1 MTLTE
6 PALVRS
12 LDEPGLEPAEAG
24 RKAARLARLRQAGFP
39 VPPGLVL
46 TVAAFEAGEF
56 SAGVL
61 AALRSVAGHFG
72 DAPLAVR
79 SSGVAED
86 GDEQS
91 HAGQYET
98 VLGVSGF
105 DELVA
110 AVRTCWESADAAR
123 LRQYRGRADRPGLAV
138 LVQPLVP
145 AVAAGVAFSAD
156 PVTGARGTVRVDA
169 VPGLGDQLVSGRVVP
184 DEWAVTDAPALVRGP
199 HGVLTAEQ
207 AGRVADLARRV
218 EADAGSPQDIEW
230 AWDGDDVVLLQAR
243 PITALPAAGPEPVA
257 IEFEVPPGFWLRG
270 GYTLKPLS
278 PMNTSTLIR
287 AVNRTSSNLFTY
299 AFGERVE
306 VRNLGGWSY
315 VRIVPLASV
324 DAVRE
329 RAAEVVGA
337 GRADKHGEIVDRWY
351 AEWLPALHAALR
363 RVRSVVL
370 GELPG
375 PELAAELDRR
385 VELAYEAQRL
395 HFLVGGVSSMVWG
408 ELGVVCRDLL
418 GWGAAE
424 ILPMLT
430 GLPGRAAEPAR
441 ELTRLA
447 RIAARDPGVLRE
459 PAGEFAEAFEAYLVE
474 YGQRCLGADLA
485 EPSLAEQPRLVLSLI
500 RDRLDAGTDPEAAAA
515 AAIAEREETV
525 AAVRARLS
533 GADLAR
539 FERALARAQRAF
551 PLRDDTGFEAHV
563 AWAQVRYALRELAAR
578 LVSGGRLADVDDIF
592 LLTLDEAR
600 AAFASG
606 AAQHDLVALRAG
618 QQAWSQAHLGPQ
630 TYGEYQSGPDR
641 EAVLAELAPAD
652 RAVLEPMLWID
663 SVSELGA
670 GHRAATGDR
679 LLRGTAASAG
689 RYTGVVRVVISER
702 EFAKLRPG
710 DVLVCPETTPQWS
723 VLFGGIGAL
732 ITDTGGLLS
741 HPSILAREHG
751 IPAVVATGNAT
762 EVLRDGQLVTVDGTT
777 GAVEVLDA
785 S

>member
-1 MTLTE
+1 MTLTQ

-12 LDEPGLEPAEAG
+12 LDEPGLEVAEAG
-24 RKAARLARLRQAGFP
+24 RKAARLAELRQAGFP

-61 AALRSVAGHFG
+61 AALRSIVDHFG
-72 DAPLAVR
+72 EVPLAVR

-123 LRQYRGRADRPGLAV
+123 LREYRGRADRPGLAV

-145 AVAAGVAFSAD
+145 AVAAGVAFTAD

-169 VPGLGDQLVSGRVVP
+169 VPGLGDQLVSGRVAP
-184 DEWAVTDAPALVRGP
+184 DEWAVTDTPVLIRGP
-199 HGVLTAEQ
+199 HEVLDAEQ
-207 AGRVADLARRV
+207 VARVAELARRV
-218 EADAGSPQDIEW
+218 EAEAGSPQDIEW
-230 AWDGDDVVLLQAR
+230 AWTEDVVLLQAR
-243 PITALPAAGPEPVA
+243 PITALPDAGPAQIPV
-257 IEFEVPPGFWLRG
+257 EFEVPPGFWLRG

-329 RAAEVVGA
+329 RADEVVAA

-351 AEWLPALHAALR
+351 GEWLPGLRAALTGI
-363 RVRSVVL
+363 RSVVL

-375 PELAAELDRR
+375 PGLAAELDRR

-418 GWGAAE
+418 GWGAGE

-441 ELTRLA
+441 ELTGLA
-447 RIAARDPGVLRE
+447 RLAARDPGVLRE
-459 PAGEFAEAFEAYLVE
+459 PAGEFAEAFDAYLVE

-515 AAIAEREETV
+515 AAVAEREETV
-525 AAVRARLS
+525 AAARARLS

-539 FERALARAQRAF
+539 FDRALARAQRAF

-563 AWAQVRYALRELAAR
+563 AWAQVRYALREMAAR
-578 LVSGGRLADVDDIF
+578 LVSDGRLADVDDIF

-606 AAQHDLVALRAG
+606 AAQHDLVSLRAG
-618 QQAWSQAHLGPQ
+618 QQAWSRAHLGPQ

-670 GHRAATGDR
+670 GHRAAAGDR

>member
-1 MTLTE
+1 MTLTQ

-12 LDEPGLEPAEAG
+12 LDEPGLEVAEAG
-24 RKAARLARLRQAGFP
+24 RKAARLAELRQAGFP

-61 AALRSVAGHFG
+61 AALRSMADHFG
-72 DAPLAVR
+72 DVPLAVR

-86 GDEQS
+86 GDDRS

-98 VLGVSGF
+98 VLGVTGF
-105 DELVA
+105 DDLVA
-110 AVRTCWESADAAR
+110 AVRTCWDSADGAR
-123 LRQYRGRADRPGLAV
+123 LREYRGRADRPGLAV

-156 PVTGARGTVRVDA
+156 PVTGARDTVRVDA
-169 VPGLGDQLVSGRVVP
+169 VPGLGDQLVSGRVAP
-184 DEWAVTDAPALVRGP
+184 DEWAVTDAPVLVRGP
-199 HGVLTAEQ
+199 HHVLSAEQ
-207 AGRVADLARRV
+207 VAHVAGLTRRV
-218 EADAGSPQDIEW
+218 EAEAGSPQDIEW
-230 AWDGDDVVLLQAR
+230 AWTDDVVLLQAR
-243 PITALPAAGPEPVA
+243 PITALPAAGPVPVPV
-257 IEFEVPPGFWLRG
+257 EFEVPPGFWLRG

-287 AVNRTSSNLFTY
+287 AVNRTSANLFTY

-306 VRNLGGWSY
+306 VLNLGGWSY

-324 DAVRE
+324 DAVRA
-329 RAAEVVGA
+329 RARKVVEA

-351 AEWLPALHAALR
+351 AEWLPGLRAAVAE
-363 RVRSVVL
+363 VRSVVL
-370 GELPG
+370 GELSGPG
-375 PELAAELDRR
+375 LVAELDRR

-418 GWGAAE
+418 GWDATG

-430 GLPGRAAEPAR
+430 GLPGKAAEPAR
-441 ELTRLA
+441 ELARLA
-447 RIAARDPGVLRE
+447 RLAARDPGVLQE
-459 PAGEFAEAFEAYLVE
+459 PAGEFAEAFQTYLVE

-500 RDRLDAGTDPEAAAA
+500 ADQLDVGSDPAAASA

-525 AAVRARLS
+525 AAARARLS
-533 GADLAR
+533 GVDLTR
-539 FERALARAQRAF
+539 FDRALVRAQRAF

-578 LVSGGRLADVDDIF
+578 MVSSGWLADVDDVF
-592 LLTLDEAR
+592 LLTLDEVR
-600 AAFASG
+600 AAFTAG
-606 AAQHDLVALRAG
+606 AAQQDLVRLRAG

-630 TYGEYQSGPDR
+630 TYGEYQGGPDR
-641 EAVLAELAPAD
+641 EPVLAELAPAD

-670 GHRAATGDR
+670 GHRAAAGDR

-762 EVLRDGQLVTVDGTT
+762 EVLHDGQLVTVDGTT

>member
-1 MTLTE
+1 MTLTQ

-12 LDEPGLEPAEAG
+12 LDEPGLEVAEAG
-24 RKAARLARLRQAGFP
+24 RKAARLAELRQAGFP

-46 TVAAFEAGEF
+46 TVAAFEAGEL

-61 AALRSVAGHFG
+61 AALRFVADHFG
-72 DAPLAVR
+72 AVALAVR

-86 GDEQS
+86 GDERS

-105 DELVA
+105 DALVE
-110 AVRTCWESADAAR
+110 AVRTCWRSADGAR
-123 LRQYRGRADRPGLAV
+123 LREYRGGADRPGLAV

-156 PVTGARGTVRVDA
+156 PVTGARDTVRVDA
-169 VPGLGDQLVSGRVVP
+169 VPGLGDELVSGRVAP
-184 DEWAVTDAPALVRGP
+184 DEWAVGDAPVLVRGP
-199 HGVLTAEQ
+199 HRVLSAEQ
-207 AGRVADLARRV
+207 AARVAELARRV
-218 EADAGSPQDIEW
+218 AAEAGSPQDIEW
-230 AWDGDDVVLLQAR
+230 AWTGEVVLLQAR
-243 PITALPAAGPEPVA
+243 PITALPAAGPAPVPV
-257 IEFEVPPGFWLRG
+257 EFEVPPGFWLRG

-306 VRNLGGWSY
+306 VLNLGGWSY

-324 DAVRE
+324 
-329 RAAEVVGA
+329 AEVRARARKVVEA
-337 GRADKHGEIVDRWY
+337 ARADRPGEIVDRWY
-351 AEWLPALHAALR
+351 AEWLPGLRAAVAEVRAVALGAL
-363 RVRSVVL
+363 S
-370 GELPG
+370 G
-375 PELAAELDRR
+375 PELVAELDRR
-385 VELAYEAQRL
+385 VELAHEAQRL

-408 ELGVVCRDLL
+408 ELGVVCRDRL
-418 GWGAAE
+418 GWDAAG

-430 GLPGRAAEPAR
+430 GLPGKAAEPAR
-441 ELTRLA
+441 ELARLA
-447 RIAARDPGVLRE
+447 RLAARDPGVLRE
-459 PAGEFAEAFEAYLVE
+459 PAGDFAEAFETYLVE

-500 RDRLDAGTDPEAAAA
+500 SDQLDAGTDPAAASVA
-515 AAIAEREETV
+515 AVAEREETV
-525 AAVRARLS
+525 AKARAKLS

-539 FERALARAQRAF
+539 FDRALVRAQRAF

-578 LVSGGRLADVDDIF
+578 LVSSGWLTAVDDVF

-600 AAFASG
+600 AAFTDG
-606 AAQHDLVALRAG
+606 AAQHELVRLRAG
-618 QQAWSQAHLGPQ
+618 QQAWSQAHLGPL
-630 TYGEYQSGPDR
+630 TYGEHQAGPDR
-641 EAVLAELAPAD
+641 EPVLAELSPAD
-652 RAVLEPMLWID
+652 RGVLEPMLWID

-670 GHRAATGDR
+670 GHRASAGDR

-732 ITDTGGLLS
+732 VTDTGGLLS

-762 EVLRDGQLVTVDGTT
+762 EVLHDGQLVTVDGTT